1 MGAGRKI
8 GKLMLGVSRGAKRM
22 SEGFDMILGEN
33 RTRAGSGFSK
43 DRAGKRAALFT
54 QGAKQKNQTEG
65 MMQKGKD
72 MDFLDSSK
80 SSVDVS
86 ITGSNK
92 DKEKDKDRRFY

>member
-1 MGAGRKI
+1 
-8 GKLMLGVSRGAKRM
+8 M

-43 DRAGKRAALFT
+43 DRAGKRAGLFT
-54 QGAKQKNQTEG
+54 QTAKKKNQTSG

-80 SSVDVS
+80 SSGDVS
-86 ITGSNK
+86 IGSK
-92 DKEKDKDRRFY
+92 SKKKKDREFY